1 MVDVILADDGPVI
14 LYALTATDD
23 IIGRGLFAEMVIQ
36 IEVFGIGSK
45 AFVYPHIGDI
55 PIGDVVGKPFMGGF
69 VDDDKVEQQAPAR
82 STQVTAQIAVAVFIA
97 VGDRTLVFHPQ
108 IGDLDQFEA
117 VLIKGVGAKPIFKGP
132 DHHGGLGKLYLGFF
146 QVFGQYII
154 IQIQFSLLPII

>member
-1 MVDVILADDGPVI
+1 DLPPQLIVLDQLAQGVQNIGALGVHIPGAGMVDVILADDGPVI

-45 AFVYPHIGDI
+45 TFVYPHIGDI

-82 STQVTAQIAVAVFIA
+82 STQVTTQIAVAVFIA
-97 VGDRTLVFHPQ
+97 VGDRTLV
-108 IGDLDQFEA
+108 
-117 VLIKGVGAKPIFKGP
+117 
-132 DHHGGLGKLYLGFF
+132 
-146 QVFGQYII
+146 
-154 IQIQFSLLPII
+154 